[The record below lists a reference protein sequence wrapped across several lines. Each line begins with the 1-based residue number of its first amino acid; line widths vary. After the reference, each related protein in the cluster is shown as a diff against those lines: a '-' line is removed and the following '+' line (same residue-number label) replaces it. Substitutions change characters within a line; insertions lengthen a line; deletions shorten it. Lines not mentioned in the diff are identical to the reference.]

1 MHGVLGIWPYYLQIV
16 ALPREK
22 DESQKGSQ
30 SHILASWSKTRAPIG
45 AILEAKK
52 IQIWPWKFQM
62 ALALLEH
69 FW

>member
-1 MHGVLGIWPYYLQIV
+1 M

-52 IQIWPWKFQM
+52 SKFGRENSKWP
-62 ALALLEH
+62 LALLEH
-69 FW
+69 F